1 MPAQRI
7 FSRKKWVGVA
17 WKVFKSKESQHGV
30 GVVAKRE
37 VWEKEERRGF
47 RG

>member
-1 MPAQRI
+1 MSAQRI
-7 FSRKKWVGVA
+7 FSSKKLLEHGA
-17 WKVFKSKESQHGV
+17 FLRIGKEPRCG
-30 GVVAKRE
+30 VAKRE